1 MQEMR
6 QNEGTFMA
14 LSCQTEMPLLLL
26 VFFHGKYF
34 NDFKECDYVFYRCYE
49 GTGKFHIH
57 EVVACPSNCL
67 SFEDGII
74 C

>member
-34 NDFKECDYVFYRCYE
+34 NDFKEYD
-49 GTGKFHIH
+49 
-57 EVVACPSNCL
+57 
-67 SFEDGII
+67 
-74 C
+74 